1 MTIISIIPKGYRFDN
16 YILTIP
22 NTNPYIND
30 LSYIYGSYIVSSSST
45 DSSKNNLPYNAF
57 NNSSNTY
64 WESEKMDKINKYK
77 QFAFTNSEPASYVG
91 GGTDSNTWKTIV
103 NNNNI
108 LGEWIQ
114 IQIPYKLYLD
124 NYSLLSHPIINEYST
139 VSDIPETLKQ
149 NSPKQ
154 FYVLGSN
161 DGVKWN
167 IIDQRNLLNV
177 PMDLNKA
184 TTYYVNTR
192 NGYSYFRLVINQLF
206 KGDNIKLYQF
216 NLFGYVN
223 SISGKI
229 HKIENYANYEN
240 TIKNNNPN
248 IYMQHYKPFSNFE
261 PLYQTFNVVETFDA
275 SGVDLERIRSTSNSI
290 NLKLNTLNEL
300 NDGVNQN
307 YNELRNR
314 VQMYKNL
321 RHDLEIDKK
330 YDYSGKVLQ
339 YTEKKNTLADG
350 LDEDLK
356 IMIVEENNLFIL
368 GTIAMATLL
377 IGILVISKD

>member
-1 MTIISIIPKGYRFDN
+1 MTTISIIPKGYTFND

-30 LSYIYGSYIVSSSST
+30 LSYIYGSYIVTSSST

-77 QFAFTNSEPASYVG
+77 QFAYTNSEPASYVG
-91 GGTDSNTWKTIV
+91 GGTDLNTWKTNV

-139 VSDIPETLKQ
+139 VSNIPETLKQ

-161 DGVKWN
+161 NGVNWN

-184 TTYYVNTR
+184 TTYYANTR

-223 SISGKI
+223 SISGNI
-229 HKIENYANYEN
+229 HYIENFANYEN
-240 TIKNNNPN
+240 ATKNNNPN

-290 NLKLNTLNEL
+290 NLKLNTLNKL
-300 NDGVNQN
+300 NDDVNQN

-314 VQMYKNL
+314 VQIYKNL
-321 RHDLEIDKK
+321 RHELASNKK
-330 YDYSGKVLQ
+330 YDYSGNVLQ

-350 LDEDLK
+350 LNEDLK
-356 IMIVEENNLFIL
+356 IMIVEENNLYIL

>member
-1 MTIISIIPKGYRFDN
+1 
-16 YILTIP
+16 
-22 NTNPYIND
+22 
-30 LSYIYGSYIVSSSST
+30 
-45 DSSKNNLPYNAF
+45 
-57 NNSSNTY
+57 
-64 WESEKMDKINKYK
+64 MDKINKYK

-91 GGTDSNTWKTIV
+91 GGTDSNTWKTII

-139 VSDIPETLKQ
+139 VSNTPEILKK
-149 NSPKQ
+149 NCPKQ
-154 FYVLGSN
+154 FYLLGSN
-161 DGVKWN
+161 NGVNWN

-177 PMDLNKA
+177 PMDLNKP
-184 TTYYVNTR
+184 TTYYVNNR

-206 KGDNIKLYQF
+206 KGDNVILYQF

-275 SGVDLERIRSTSNSI
+275 SGVDLERIRATSNSI
-290 NLKLNTLNEL
+290 NLKLNTLSEL

-321 RHDLEIDKK
+321 RHDLEVDKK
-330 YDYSGKVLQ
+330 YDYSGRVLQ